1 MIDTLFKI
9 IGLISELIQGVAKAS
24 PMFLICIPL
33 FLVGGESTGII
44 MMVMLGWML
53 LGGDKEKLK
62 EQLRT
67 IEGTTEIDAV
77 VEEKPKVTVKKTR
90 K

>member
-9 IGLISELIQGVAKAS
+9 VGLVSELIQGVAKAS
-24 PMFLICIPL
+24 PMLLICIPV
-33 FLVGGESTGII
+33 FLLGGESTGIV

-53 LGGDKEKLK
+53 LGGDKNKLK
-62 EQLRT
+62 EQLRGL
-67 IEGTTEIDAV
+67 EGTTELEV
-77 VEEKPKVTVKKTR
+77 VEEPKVTIKKTR